1 MTEKNLNTAPTCL
14 LIIPKKFYSF
24 EKIIGDALKAKGF
37 EVTVSNDEYPEGTLG
52 KIMGKLQLPFLFNIT
67 YKTITENYLTGKN
80 YDVALI
86 FKGRG
91 ISKKLI
97 DEMKKTVKYIA
108 AYNWDSF
115 KYNPG
120 PLKWYKS
127 VSKYFTFD
135 YSDADKYN
143 LPALEL
149 FTSSTAAATIEKEI
163 KYELSYI
170 VRNHSERL
178 IYIDSVLNILKP
190 ENVFIYIYEMN
201 IFTFL
206 ANFIKNPRLY
216 LKLKKYIFKKPL
228 NYKDYTD
235 AIKHSRFTIDY
246 AHSDQTG
253 ITMRCFEA
261 IKMGTKL
268 ITNNKY
274 MHRSDCFNPTNT
286 IIYNMGDEPQ
296 GLLNKYKES
305 FNVQLL
311 AKSRDIYDFID
322 DFLKK

>member
-1 MTEKNLNTAPTCL
+1 MTNINATKTCL
-14 LIIPKKFYSF
+14 LIIPKRFYSF
-24 EKIIGDALKAKGF
+24 EKIIGNALREKGY

-67 YKTITENYLTGKN
+67 YKTITENYLKGKT
-80 YDVALI
+80 YDIALI

-91 ISKKLI
+91 ISEKLI
-97 DEMKKTVKYIA
+97 EEIKKSVKYIA

-135 YSDADKYN
+135 YNDADKYN

-149 FTSSTAAATIEKEI
+149 FTSTTTPVAQEKEI
-163 KYELSYI
+163 KYDLSYV

-178 IYIDSVLNILKP
+178 KYIDEVLNILKP

-201 IFTFL
+201 MFTFA
-206 ANFIKNPRLY
+206 ANFAKNPRLY
-216 LKLKKYIFKKPL
+216 MKLQKYIFKKPL
-228 NYKDYTD
+228 SYKDYTD
-235 AIKHSRFTIDY
+235 AIKYSRFTIDY

-253 ITMRCFEA
+253 ITMRCFES
-261 IKMGTKL
+261 IKVGTRL

-274 MHRSDCFNPTNT
+274 MQRSDCFNDLNT
-286 IIYNMGDEPQ
+286 IIFNLGDDPAA
-296 GLLNKYKES
+296 LLNSY
-305 FNVQLL
+305 NVSKKINSL
-311 AKSRDIYDFID
+311 AKNRDINDFID
-322 DFLKK
+322 EFLKK

>member
-1 MTEKNLNTAPTCL
+1 MQGKENYKACL

-24 EKIIGDALKAKGF
+24 EEHITKALIQKGY
-37 EVTVSNDEYPEGTLG
+37 EVTVANDEYPEGTIG
-52 KIMGKLQLPFLFNIT
+52 KIMGKLRLPILSKIT
-67 YKTITENYLTGKN
+67 YKTIKRDFLEGKN

-91 ISKKLI
+91 ISEKLI
-97 DEMKKTVKYIA
+97 QDMKKSVKRIA

-135 YSDADKYN
+135 YEDAKKYN
-143 LPALEL
+143 LPVLEL
-149 FTSSTAAATIEKEI
+149 FTSSTEAAIHKNEA

-178 IYIDSVLNILKP
+178 IYIDKILSILQP
-190 ENVFIYIYEMN
+190 QNVFIYIYEMN
-201 IFTFL
+201 IFTFI
-206 ANFIKNPRLY
+206 ANFAKNPRLY
-216 LKLKKYIFKKPL
+216 LKLKKYIFRKPL
-228 NYKDYTD
+228 SYKEYTA
-235 AIKHSRFTIDY
+235 AIKNSMFTVDY

-253 ITMRCFEA
+253 ITMRCYES

-268 ITNNKY
+268 ITNNVY
-274 MHRSDCFNPTNT
+274 MHNSENFNTSNT
-286 IIYNMGDEPQ
+286 II
-296 GLLNKYKES
+296 
-305 FNVQLL
+305 FNLT
-311 AKSRDIYDFID
+311 
-322 DFLKK
+322 